1 MRSSC
6 SGQFTVNIKNIQ
18 KMKIRKILV
27 ATDFTKVSDNAIGH
41 AVKLGGASD
50 AEIFALHVVKS
61 DDEIAAAKTKV
72 EQQVSKYTSANIR
85 PLIRIGSII
94 NEIGDAAAEVQAQ
107 VIVMGTHGP
116 KGFMQAVTGGDAM
129 KVVTHS
135 TKPFIVVQEK
145 EIGENGYDS
154 IVVPLDMSD
163 DSKQKLDEVADIA
176 KYFNS
181 KIHIFAKNEK
191 DPSLKMKL
199 KNNILFAKKYYS
211 NKEISLDVTISESKK
226 AFDEEMMEFA
236 KIVDADLIAIVN
248 TLKWNMFGGTFSTR
262 REQDIITNKEQI
274 PVLCVN
280 PIDVKSGYTM

>member
-1 MRSSC
+1 M
-6 SGQFTVNIKNIQ
+6 QIK
-18 KMKIRKILV
+18 KILV
-27 ATDFTKVSDNAIGH
+27 ATDFTSVADNAISH
-41 AVKLGGASD
+41 AVKLASATD
-50 AEIFALHVVKS
+50 AEIYALHVVKS
-61 DDEIAAAKTKV
+61 DSEIEPARTKV
-72 EQQVSKYTSANIR
+72 LKQVAKYSGVNIK
-85 PLIRIGSII
+85 PLIRIGSFI

-107 VIVMGTHGP
+107 FIVMGTHGP

-145 EIGENGYDS
+145 GIGAGGYDD

-191 DPSLKMKL
+191 DTSLKIKL
-199 KNNILFAKKYYS
+199 KNNILFAKRYYAQK
-211 NKEISLDVTISESKK
+211 NIALDITISESKK
-226 AFDEEMMEFA
+226 PFDEEMIEFA
-236 KIVDADLIAIVN
+236 KSVDADLIAIVN
-248 TLKWNMFGGTFSTR
+248 TLKWNMFGGLLSR
-262 REQDIITNKEQI
+262 REQEIITNKEQI

-280 PIDVKSGYTM
+280 PIDIKTGYTM

>member
-1 MRSSC
+1 M
-6 SGQFTVNIKNIQ
+6 QIK
-18 KMKIRKILV
+18 KILV
-27 ATDFTKVSDNAIGH
+27 ATDFTSVADNAISH
-41 AVKLGGASD
+41 AVKLASASD
-50 AEIFALHVVKS
+50 AEIYALHVVKS
-61 DDEIAAAKTKV
+61 DSEVDAARTKV
-72 EQQVSKYTSANIR
+72 LKQVSVYNNSKIK
-85 PLIRIGSII
+85 PLIRIGSFI

-107 VIVMGTHGP
+107 FIVMGTHGP

-145 EIGENGYDS
+145 PIGANGYNN

-181 KIHIFAKNEK
+181 KIHIFAKDES
-191 DPSLKMKL
+191 DASLRVKL
-199 KNNILFAKKYYS
+199 KSNILFAKKYYLQK
-211 NKEISLDVTISESKK
+211 NIPLEITICEAKK
-226 AFDEEMMEFA
+226 AFDVEMVEFA
-236 KIVDADLIAIVN
+236 KNVNADLIAIVN
-248 TLKWNMFGGTFSTR
+248 TLKWNMFGGTFSAR
-262 REQDIITNKEQI
+262 REQEIITNKEQI

>member
-1 MRSSC
+1 M
-6 SGQFTVNIKNIQ
+6 QIK
-18 KMKIRKILV
+18 RILV
-27 ATDFTKVSDNAIGH
+27 ATDFTSVSDNAISH
-41 AVKLGGASD
+41 AVKLANVSD
-50 AEIFALHVVKS
+50 AEIYALHVVKN
-61 DDEIAAAKTKV
+61 DNEIEAAKTKV
-72 EQQVSKYTSANIR
+72 LNQVSKYSGVTIK

-107 VIVMGTHGP
+107 FIVMGTHGP
-116 KGFMQAVTGGDAM
+116 KGFMQMVTGGDAM

-145 EIGENGYDS
+145 GIGESGYDD

-191 DPSLKMKL
+191 DVSLKNKL
-199 KNNILFAKKYYS
+199 KSNILFAKRYYAQK
-211 NKEISLDVTISESKK
+211 NIELDVTISDSKK
-226 AFDEEMMEFA
+226 PFDEEMIEFA
-236 KIVDADLIAIVN
+236 VSVNADMIAIVN
-248 TLKWNMFGGTFSTR
+248 TLKWNMFGGLLSR
-262 REQDIITNKEQI
+262 REQEIITNKEQI